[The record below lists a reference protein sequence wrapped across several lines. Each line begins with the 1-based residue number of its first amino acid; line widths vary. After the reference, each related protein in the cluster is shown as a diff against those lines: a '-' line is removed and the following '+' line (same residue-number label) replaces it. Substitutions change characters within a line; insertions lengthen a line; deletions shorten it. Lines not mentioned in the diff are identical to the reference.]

1 MPKIIISYRRADSG
15 VITGRIRDRLAQHYG
30 EDAIFMDI
38 DNIPFGMDFRR
49 NIADAL
55 SKDDLLL
62 AVIGADWLGTASSGR
77 APGLAPGLG
86 RIHDQDDP
94 VRIEVETAL
103 QRGIPT
109 IPVLVGGAE
118 MPKADDLPDSLK
130 NLSFHN
136 AAEVDSGRDFHAHM
150 DRLIRSMDAALKG
163 KSRRSWSSW
172 FSWSSWR
179 PFAFGQLSR
188 RQAGIGGAGSM
199 LVIAVVV
206 FALFTRDGGPVFIG
220 NTTVIESQYLQ
231 YFGAPPTVEVRQQI
245 AQALELANN
254 QQNERALEAFSKI
267 PVDMRVPA
275 LWNDLGVV
283 FERLNDLTSARA
295 AYQAALAK
303 DPGFTLAKSNLTRL
317 ESAAAPIAAGSAKS
331 ASTVAAAS
339 ANDINLLAPEEG
351 GQLLAAPSESWRKIT
366 SGKED
371 DWIEIR
377 TGTDADSDAV
387 YAFKDKK
394 PARFHKL
401 TVLIS
406 GSNDF
411 NPKDIDVLAGNEG
424 PKGSFAPVGKCTLTN
439 RLLFETRYQECELP
453 PTTARYVKL
462 KVLSSYH
469 FNAWAHVP
477 QIRLFGRLGQ

>member
-1 MPKIIISYRRADSG
+1 

-30 EDAIFMDI
+30 EDSIFMDI
-38 DNIPFGMDFRR
+38 DNIPFGMDFRK
-49 NIADAL
+49 NIAEAL
-55 SKDDLLL
+55 AKNDLLL
-62 AVIGADWLGTASSGR
+62 AVIGPEWLGTAPS
-77 APGLAPGLG
+77 GLG
-86 RIHDQDDP
+86 RIHDPDDP

-109 IPVLVGGAE
+109 IPVLVGGAD
-118 MPKADDLPDSLK
+118 MPKADDLPDTLKSLT
-130 NLSFHN
+130 FHN

-163 KSRRSWSSW
+163 KSWHL
-172 FSWSSWR
+172 
-179 PFAFGQLSR
+179 PFALRRLSR
-188 RQAGIGGAGSM
+188 RQTGIGVAGSM
-199 LVIAVVV
+199 AVIAVVV
-206 FALFTRDGGPVFIG
+206 FALFARDSRPVFIG
-220 NTTVIESQYLQ
+220 NVTIVENQYLQ
-231 YFGAPPTVEVRQQI
+231 FYGEPPPVDVKQLI
-245 AQALELANN
+245 ATAVELANN

-267 PVDMRVPA
+267 PIDMRVPA

-283 FERLNDLTSARA
+283 FERVNDVTNARA

-303 DPGFTLAKSNLTRL
+303 DPGFTPAKSNLARL
-317 ESAAAPIAAGSAKS
+317 ESAVVPVAAGSAKS
-331 ASTVAAAS
+331 ASTIAATS
-339 ANDINLLAPEEG
+339 GSDINLLAPEEG

-371 DWIEIR
+371 DWIEIKV
-377 TGTDADSDAV
+377 GSDADSDAV

-406 GSNDF
+406 GSNDY
-411 NPKDIDVLAGNEG
+411 NPKEIDVLAGTEG
-424 PKGSFAPVGKCTLTN
+424 PNGSFSPVGKCKLTN

-453 PTTARYVKL
+453 PTTARFVRL

-469 FNAWAHVP
+469 FNAWAHLP
-477 QIRLFGRLGQ
+477 QIRLLGRLAP

>member
-1 MPKIIISYRRADSG
+1 MPKIVISYRRVDSG

-30 EDAIFMDI
+30 DDCIFMDI
-38 DNIPFGMDFRR
+38 DNIPYGVDFRK
-49 NIADAL
+49 NVADAL
-55 SKDDLLL
+55 AKNDLLL
-62 AVIGADWLGTASSGR
+62 AVIGPDWLGTAPTG
-77 APGLAPGLG
+77 PG

-109 IPVLVGGAE
+109 IPVLVGGAS
-118 MPKADDLPDSLK
+118 MPKAEELPDTLK
-130 NLSFHN
+130 SLSFHN

-163 KSRRSWSSW
+163 KSWRPWS
-172 FSWSSWR
+172 
-179 PFAFGQLSR
+179 PFAFRRVSR
-188 RQAGIGGAGSM
+188 RQAGIGIAGSM
-199 LVIAVVV
+199 AVIAAVV
-206 FALFTRDGGPVFIG
+206 FALFARDSGPVLIG
-220 NTTVIESQYLQ
+220 SLVVIENQYLQ
-231 YFGAPPTVEVRQQI
+231 FHGALPTVEVKQQLRQAI
-245 AQALELANN
+245 ELVNN
-254 QQNERALEAFSKI
+254 QQYDRALEAFSKI
-267 PVDMRVPA
+267 PPDQRVPA
-275 LWNDLGVV
+275 VWNDLGVV
-283 FERLNDLTSARA
+283 FERLNDLANARA
-295 AYQAALAK
+295 AYQSALAK
-303 DPGFTLAKSNLTRL
+303 DPGLTMAKRNLARL
-317 ESAAAPIAAGSAKS
+317 ENAAAPAATSKS
-331 ASTVAAAS
+331 ATVTS

-351 GQLLAAPSESWRKIT
+351 GQLLAAPSESWRKLT

-377 TGTDADSDAV
+377 TGADADSDAV

-406 GSNDF
+406 GSNDY
-411 NPKDIDVLAGNEG
+411 NPKEIDVLAGNGG
-424 PKGSFAPVGKCTLTN
+424 PKGTFASVGKCTLTN

-462 KVLSSYH
+462 KILSSYH

-477 QIRLFGRLGQ
+477 QVRLLGRLGQ

>member
-1 MPKIIISYRRADSG
+1 MPKIVISYRRADSG

-30 EDAIFMDI
+30 DDCIFLDI
-38 DNIPFGMDFRR
+38 DNIPYGVDFRK

-55 SKDDLLL
+55 AKNDLLL
-62 AVIGADWLGTASSGR
+62 AVIGPDWLGTAPTGPS
-77 APGLAPGLG
+77 

-109 IPVLVGGAE
+109 IPVLVGGAG
-118 MPKADDLPDSLK
+118 MPKAEELPDTLKSLS
-130 NLSFHN
+130 LHN

-150 DRLIRSMDAALKG
+150 DRLIRSMDAVLKG
-163 KSRRSWSSW
+163 KS
-172 FSWSSWR
+172 WR
-179 PFAFGQLSR
+179 PWSPFGFQRVSR
-188 RQAGIGGAGSM
+188 RQAGIGVAGSM
-199 LVIAVVV
+199 AVIAVVV
-206 FALFTRDGGPVFIG
+206 FALFARDSGPVFIG
-220 NTTVIESQYLQ
+220 SLVVIENQYLQ
-231 YFGAPPTVEVRQQI
+231 FYGALPTVDVKQQL
-245 AQALELANN
+245 AQAIELVNN
-254 QQNERALEAFSKI
+254 QQYDRALEVFVKI
-267 PVDMRVPA
+267 PPDLRVPA
-275 LWNDLGVV
+275 VWNDLGVV
-283 FERLNDLTSARA
+283 FERLNDPANARA
-295 AYQAALAK
+295 AYQSALAK
-303 DPGFTLAKSNLTRL
+303 DPSLTLAKRNLTRL
-317 ESAAAPIAAGSAKS
+317 ENAAAPAATSKS
-331 ASTVAAAS
+331 ATVTS

-351 GQLLAAPSESWRKIT
+351 GQLLAAPSEGWRKIT

-377 TGTDADSDAV
+377 TGADADSDAV

-406 GSNDF
+406 GSNDY
-411 NPKDIDVLAGNEG
+411 NPKEVDVLAGNEG
-424 PKGSFAPVGKCTLTN
+424 PNGSFASVARCTLTN

-462 KVLSSYH
+462 KILSSYH

-477 QIRLFGRLGQ
+477 QVRLLGRVGQ